1 MGESTQTVWCGQKL
15 WSTAPSE
22 VNMTS
27 SNSYRKPLYFSFSK
41 ESKAIL
47 KGKKSCQ
54 IKKGECKS

>member
-1 MGESTQTVWCGQKL
+1 
-15 WSTAPSE
+15 
-22 VNMTS
+22 MTS